1 MYAVVRRIKMRS
13 IDEAARR
20 AADGLGPVFKQ
31 SPGFIAYHV
40 IQFGNDSGGS
50 VTLFETQ
57 AAAEEANRKALDWI
71 RQNLAD
77 FTEGDPEVLQGEVLA
92 SVMGA
97 SAGTQATAA

>member
-50 VTLFETQ
+50 ISLFETR

-77 FTEGDPEVLQGEVLA
+77 LAEGDPEVLQGEVLA
-92 SVMGA
+92 SVMGT
-97 SAGTQATAA
+97 SAGTRATAA

>member
-31 SPGFIAYHV
+31 SPGFVAYHV

-50 VTLFETQ
+50 VTLFETR
-57 AAAEEANRKALDWI
+57 AAAEEANQKALAWI
-71 RQNLAD
+71 RQNLSD
-77 FTEGDPEVLQGEVLA
+77 LTDGEPEVLQGEVLA
-92 SVMGA
+92 SVMGT